1 MIHRLTY
8 AEDTSRVF
16 AIELFGFWRSG
27 VINMTVFDY
36 AKPPQAKHQMD
47 LGIFVRK
54 VRSQADAQ
62 TLVEESKTV
71 GRCLMNSPENLYTVR
86 LREQRDWKHRSRLL
100 RTVRPGQEGLY
111 LIAFSRCDRDP
122 EANPISFK
130 LDAEF
135 SNPGS
140 IVGDVNYL
148 SAGMTGLPK
157 LYALLFIVYIVM
169 MLRWRS
175 HLRAHAAKV
184 HAIHHIMTL
193 LVALKMLQM
202 LFESIRYHFIQL
214 AGVAPTWS
222 AVFFFFTFLKSMTM
236 FTVILLIGTGWSLLK
251 HHITEREKNI
261 IAGVLVLQ
269 VIDNLALVAVQS
281 SSPGSQGWITWH
293 DILHLVDIMC
303 CCAILFPIVWSI
315 RHLRQAAGADGKAAQ
330 NLQKLAQFR
339 QFYIAVVVYIY
350 FTRIAVFLL
359 GATLPFQLA
368 WLRDFF
374 QEGATVVFY
383 SAVGYKFRPG
393 AENPYMLVTHH
404 AHHAQDDDE
413 LGLIMNDDGG
423 SHFELSHVESG
434 RDNAMDGGHMDGDGE
449 KGGLERF

>member
-1 MIHRLTY
+1 MGLSVASRARPLLLLCLAACGVPPCLSMIHRLTY

-157 LYALLFIVYIVM
+157 LYALLFVVYIVM

-281 SSPGSQGWITWH
+281 SSPGSKGGSRGTIFCISSTS
-293 DILHLVDIMC
+293 C
-303 CCAILFPIVWSI
+303 
-315 RHLRQAAGADGKAAQ
+315 
-330 NLQKLAQFR
+330 
-339 QFYIAVVVYIY
+339 VVVLSFSPSSGLYDICGKQQARMARRLRTCKSWRNSASSTLLSW
-350 FTRIAVFLL
+350 FTSI
-359 GATLPFQLA
+359 
-368 WLRDFF
+368 
-374 QEGATVVFY
+374 
-383 SAVGYKFRPG
+383 SPG
-393 AENPYMLVTHH
+393 
-404 AHHAQDDDE
+404 
-413 LGLIMNDDGG
+413 
-423 SHFELSHVESG
+423 
-434 RDNAMDGGHMDGDGE
+434 
-449 KGGLERF
+449 